1 MIITEQKPFEEILEM
16 VKPYKKI
23 AIIGCDTCAT
33 LCQTGGEEQVKEM
46 AEKLKDRVVSAF
58 IMETPCDMRTCRR
71 DLRRHREELEEAEAI
86 LVMSCG
92 AGVQNIADLSGKVV
106 IPALNTKFLGKT
118 ERIGRFY
125 EMCRAC
131 GDCILYETGGICP
144 LTRCAKGLLNGP
156 CGGQVDGKCEVGG
169 YERDCAWVL
178 IWKRLKEQ
186 GRLDL
191 FKKFRPPRDRSYKA
205 QPQELLFR

>member
-1 MIITEQKPFEEILEM
+1 MIITEQKPFEEILEA

-23 AIIGCDTCAT
+23 AIVGCDTCAT
-33 LCQTGGEEQVKEM
+33 LCQTGGEEQVNEM
-46 AEKLKDRVVSAF
+46 AEKLKDRVVAAF
-58 IMETPCDMRTCRR
+58 VIETPCDMRTCRR

-92 AGVQNIADLSGKVV
+92 VGVQTVGDLSGKVV
-106 IPALNTKFLGKT
+106 IPALNTKFLGMT

-125 EMCRAC
+125 ERCRAC

-178 IWKRLKEQ
+178 IWERLKER